1 MWSLTWLEQLLQ
13 DVHFGAR
20 TLRKNPGF
28 AMVAVAT
35 LALGIGANTAIFS
48 VVESVVLAPL
58 PYPQP
63 DRLVM
68 VCESRPTA
76 KQLSITYPDFRDLAA
91 QCSLV
96 RTDGRLQLA

>member
-1 MWSLTWLEQLLQ
+1 MTDDHLAACSRWLEQFAR
-13 DVHFGAR
+13 DVRFGVR

-68 VCESRPTA
+68 VSESRPNL
-76 KQLSITYPDFRDLAA
+76 KQLGNHIP
-91 QCSLV
+91 
-96 RTDGRLQLA
+96 